1 MKRYTLIWILL
12 LLAGLNGCIDPL
24 DKEPLN
30 LISENIVFED
40 EALVEAYLMDLYDRV
55 EFQQTGG
62 NSNDLNMGLIASMGA
77 ESQTIGGWQQPSNAS
92 LNIYDETGAGWM
104 DYWPYGAIR
113 DANYFISQME
123 SSVMNSDYKNQR
135 IAEAWFLRAFMYFD
149 LVKRF
154 GGVPIITEVLAK
166 DDPDDILYPKR
177 DTEKDVY
184 DFIASEMDAI
194 INILPEIYEADDL
207 GRPTRYAALAMKSRV
222 MLYAA
227 SIARFG
233 EVQLDGLVGIPSGE
247 ADSYYQKSIE
257 ASEAII
263 NSQQFSLYQKNDDP
277 ARNFQDLFVDE
288 DNNPEVIFAERWD
301 AALNKGHSWDALT
314 TPQGFNAAWN
324 SNYYSFVDF
333 IELFDFVDGT
343 TGKLDRS
350 LYDGTHWFS
359 YDEYIGN
366 RDPRFRATFNTIGS
380 TWQGGTAY
388 YHSATWFTDPDSGE
402 REKITSSYVPGTN
415 WPGAAPPRNRNRTG
429 IHVRKRL
436 DEGFTQPEANL
447 SSTDFYVFR
456 YAEILLNYA
465 EAGYY
470 LNRSDAIDKINE
482 VRERAGMP
490 ILTELTEARIQQ
502 ERQVELAFEE
512 HRYWDLRRWRIAVDV
527 LDGVRM
533 QGFQW
538 EYDYDTDKY
547 SMTLVNAESV
557 ARVFQPRHYY
567 FALGVGRIAENPNL
581 VENPGY

>member
-1 MKRYTLIWILL
+1 MKRYILIWILL
-12 LLAGLNGCIDPL
+12 LMAGFNGCIDPL

-30 LISENIVFED
+30 LISENVVFED
-40 EALVEAYLMDLYDRV
+40 EALVEAYLLDLYDRV
-55 EFQQTGG
+55 DFQRTGMM
-62 NSNDLNMGLIASMGA
+62 NDINMGLIASMGA
-77 ESQTIGGWQQPSNAS
+77 ESQTIGEWQQPAQAS
-92 LNIYDETGAGWM
+92 LKVYDETGAGWM
-104 DYWPYGAIR
+104 DYWPYGIIR
-113 DANYFISQME
+113 DVNYFIDEME
-123 SSVMNSDYKNQR
+123 NSLMDTEYKNQR
-135 IAEAWFLRAFMYFD
+135 IAEVRFLRAYMYFD
-149 LVKRF
+149 MVKRF
-154 GGVPIITEVLAK
+154 GGVPIITEVLSK
-166 DDPDDILYPKR
+166 DDPEEILYPER

-194 INILPEIYEADDL
+194 VNVLPESYAADDL
-207 GRPTRYAALAMKSRV
+207 GRPTKYAALAMKSRT

-227 SIARFG
+227 SIAKFG
-233 EVQLDGLVGIPSGE
+233 EVQLDGLVGIPAGE

-263 NSQQFSLYQKNDDP
+263 DSEVFSLYQKNSDP
-277 ARNFQDLFVDE
+277 AQNFQDLFVDE
-288 DNNPEVIFAERWD
+288 SDNPEVIFSERWD
-301 AALNKGHSWDALT
+301 ADLDKGHSWDVLA

-343 TGKLDRS
+343 SGKLDRS
-350 LYDGTHWFS
+350 LYDGNHWFS

-380 TWQGGTAY
+380 TWQGGPAY
-388 YHSATWFTDPDSGE
+388 YHSATWFTDPSSGE
-402 REKITSSYVPGTN
+402 RKKITGGYVPDSD

-436 DEGFTQPEANL
+436 DEGLSTPEANQ

-470 LNRSDAIDKINE
+470 LNRGDAIDKINE

-490 ILTELTEARIQQ
+490 LLTDLTEDKIRQ
-502 ERQVELAFEE
+502 ERQVELAYEE

-527 LDGVRM
+527 LDGVRF
-533 QGFQW
+533 QGFKW

-547 SMTLVNAESV
+547 SMTLVNGESV

-567 FALGVGRIAENPNL
+567 FALGVERIADNTNL
-581 VENPGY
+581 IENPGY

>member
-1 MKRYTLIWILL
+1 MKRYTFFWILL
-12 LLAGLNGCIDPL
+12 LITGLNGCIDPL

-40 EALVEAYLMDLYDRV
+40 EALVEAYLLDLYDRV
-55 EFQQTGG
+55 DFQQTGG
-62 NSNDLNMGLIASMGA
+62 NTNDLNMGLIASMGA
-77 ESQTIGGWQQPSNAS
+77 ESQTIGGWQQPSQAS
-92 LNIYDETGAGWM
+92 LKIHDETGAGWM
-104 DYWPYGAIR
+104 AYWPYGAIR
-113 DANYFISQME
+113 TVNYFIAEME
-123 SSVMNSDYKNQR
+123 KSLLDTEYKNQR
-135 IAEAWFLRAFMYFD
+135 IAEARFLRAFMYFD
-149 LVKRF
+149 LVKRY
-154 GGVPIITEVLAK
+154 GGVPIITEVLSK
-166 DDPDDILYPKR
+166 DDPDEILYPER

-194 INILPEIYEADDL
+194 VDVLPEVYAADEL
-207 GRPTRYAALAMKSRV
+207 GRPTKYAALAMKSRT

-227 SIARFG
+227 SIAQFG
-233 EVQLDGLVGIPSGE
+233 DVQLNGLVGIPAGE
-247 ADSYYQKSIE
+247 ADSYYQKSMQ

-263 NSQQFSLYQKNDDP
+263 NSEAFSLYQKNSDP
-277 ARNFQDLFVDE
+277 AQNFQDLFVDE
-288 DNNPEVIFAERWD
+288 NDNPEVIFSERWD
-301 AALNKGHSWDALT
+301 AVLNKGHSWDALA

-343 TGKLDRS
+343 SGKLDRS
-350 LYDGTHWFS
+350 LYDGNHWFS

-380 TWQGGTAY
+380 TWQGGEAY
-388 YHSATWFTDPDSGE
+388 YHSATWFTDPVSGE
-402 REKITSSYVPGTN
+402 RKKITGGYVPDSD

-436 DEGFTQPEANL
+436 DEGFATPEAHL

-470 LNRSDAIDKINE
+470 LNRGDAIDKMNE

-490 ILTELTEARIQQ
+490 LLTDLTEDKIRQ

-527 LDGVRM
+527 LDGVRL
-533 QGFQW
+533 QGFKW

-547 SMTLVNAESV
+547 SMKLVNGESV
-557 ARVFQPRHYY
+557 ARVFQSRHYY
-567 FALGVGRIAENPNL
+567 FALGVEQIADNPNL